1 MSPRRS
7 PRLSRPHFPLPQL
20 TKEPGEVANA
30 VIACGHGNQVLR
42 WLAFAS
48 CERLAHIAGI
58 APGTFVP
65 QAVLNQEGVAL
76 DVDTVI
82 KELFADGD
90 TVSVRFG
97 PGPEAFT
104 VPWDGRSPD
113 PPFRW
118 GADGEIA
125 TESELDWLER
135 DLDLYAFGVDDLVNE
150 SLAASTPEARADD
163 VAATHATLVSH
174 GGVLQALFTLYE
186 SKGDVDARDVS
197 RMNLEQF
204 RQFTR
209 DCKATTAGPPSIK
222 AECLDECFNEVMV
235 QNRKGAKRT
244 TTNESSIQI
253 DAFFVAVL
261 RVAAR
266 KYDVATAKEQGFA
279 ELHVRLDHF
288 VKTHVIPNVGS
299 VFEANHDQ
307 LKGCADDEV
316 LVLLGRARRLTKLAM
331 TSCLLR
337 RPPTLEQTLDVRYLT
352 AHMHKWDLLCPNPD
366 DPRDVVTY
374 DAYAKLIVFVKQN
387 GARDVRDF
395 KLVGW
400 PYRLE
405 FDEFERLLTSLGWLL
420 WNRRNARLD
429 AEEAEAAAAKKAK
442 AASQEAEDE
451 DDGDAS
457 TSDEEGEG
465 ADAAKTPEAEK
476 PPERRRFVPFLGE
489 FLDGIFRDA
498 GVLPEE
504 PNDADTPHGA

>member
-1 MSPRRS
+1 MI
-7 PRLSRPHFPLPQL
+7 
-20 TKEPGEVANA
+20 E
-30 VIACGHGNQVLR
+30 CGHGDQVLR

-48 CERLAHIAGI
+48 CERLAYIAGI

-104 VPWDGRSPD
+104 VPWDGRPPD

-125 TESELDWLER
+125 TESKLDWLER
-135 DLDLYAFGVDDLVNE
+135 DLDLYAFGVDDLVSE
-150 SLAASTPEARADD
+150 SLAESKPEARADD
-163 VAATHATLVSH
+163 VASTHATLMSH

-204 RQFTR
+204 RQFMR

-266 KYDVATAKEQGFA
+266 KYDMAKAKEQGFA

-316 LVLLGRARRLTKLAM
+316 LVLMRKARRLTKLTM

-337 RPPTLEQTLDVRYLT
+337 RPPTLERRLDVRYLT
-352 AHMHKWDLLCPNPD
+352 AHMHKWGVLCHDPD
-366 DPRDVVTY
+366 DPRDVITY
-374 DAYAKLIVFVKQN
+374 SAYAKLIVFVKQN
-387 GARDVRDF
+387 GARDARDF

-405 FDEFERLLTSLGWLL
+405 FDEFERLLMALGWLL

-429 AEEAEAAAAKKAK
+429 AEEAKAAAAKKAN
-442 AASQEAEDE
+442 AASQETEEAEEE
-451 DDGDAS
+451 DDSDAS
-457 TSDEEGEG
+457 TNDEEGEG
-465 ADAAKTPEAEK
+465 AEAAKTPEAEK

-489 FLDGIFRDA
+489 FLDRIFRHA
-498 GVLPEE
+498 GVLLEVPD
-504 PNDADTPHGA
+504 DADAP